1 MTVRVEHIGNATLY
15 LGDCREI
22 LPTLGTVDAVI
33 TDPPYDARTHGGAI
47 SDANGNTIDFAPLE
61 DVAAFVSAC
70 LAVCD
75 GWCIA
80 FCPLEELGAYKQ
92 AAWPVKAWVRAGIW
106 DRIVNTPQFTG
117 DRPAQGG
124 EGVAIFHRYARKE
137 WNGGGRAAIWRHT
150 VERGEKQHPTQKPL
164 RLIREFV
171 HLFSALGDTVLDP
184 FMGSGTT
191 GVAAAKEGRSFVGI
205 EIDPKYYETA
215 IRRVS
220 EAQRQPDF
228 FVDTCR
234 PGAESRQPELLP
246 PSDGVVAQK

>member
-1 MTVRVEHIGNATLY
+1 MSVRIEKIGNATLY

-22 LPTLGTVDAVI
+22 MPTLGKVDAVI

-70 LAVCD
+70 LAVCN

-80 FCPLEELGAYKQ
+80 FCPLEELAAYKQ

-124 EGVAIFHRYARKE
+124 EGVAVFHRYARKQ

-150 VERGEKQHPTQKPL
+150 VERGEKRHPTQKPL
-164 RLIREFV
+164 RLIRELV
-171 HLFSALGDTVLDP
+171 HLFSDVDDTVLDP

-191 GVAAAKEGRSFVGI
+191 GVAAIKEGRRFIGI
-205 EIDPKYYETA
+205 EIDPDYFEIA
-215 IRRVS
+215 VQRVS
-220 EAQRQPDF
+220 EAQKQGDL
-228 FVDTCR
+228 FVDTR
-234 PGAESRQPELLP
+234 ESGAASRQSSFLP
-246 PSDGVVAQK
+246 PNDDAAVQK